1 MLNDRQKASL
11 RISILP
17 IVVLISLVLGVGY
30 FLLKGEL
37 KLPKFNKGPTFQKIE
52 GFPTVIYLDEDIEK
66 ERKVITSEQEL
77 NEFLNKIDKT
87 GLLTV
92 KEKIDFDKKIVLA
105 VSTDTHEE
113 TGRKIKIKK
122 ISEDKEKKKMLVEF
136 EETVPEK
143 DCNMEKDK
151 NIAVD
156 MVILS
161 KTNYRINFEKITKVI
176 MCDDTEIENDEINE
190 VIDNK

>member
-1 MLNDRQKASL
+1 MIKNL
-11 RISILP
+11 
-17 IVVLISLVLGVGY
+17 
-30 FLLKGEL
+30 
-37 KLPKFNKGPTFQKIE
+37 
-52 GFPTVIYLDEDIEK
+52 
-66 ERKVITSEQEL
+66 
-77 NEFLNKIDKT
+77 
-87 GLLTV
+87 
-92 KEKIDFDKKIVLA
+92 LA

-122 ISEDKEKKKMLVEF
+122 IYEDKEKKKMLVEF

-161 KTNYRINFEKITKVI
+161 KTNYRINFENYKSNHV
-176 MCDDTEIENDEINE
+176 
-190 VIDNK
+190 